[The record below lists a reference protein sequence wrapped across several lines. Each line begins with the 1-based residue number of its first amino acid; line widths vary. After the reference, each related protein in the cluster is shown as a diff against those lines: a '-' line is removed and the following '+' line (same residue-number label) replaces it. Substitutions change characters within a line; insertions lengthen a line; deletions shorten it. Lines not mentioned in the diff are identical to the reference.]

1 MKTKLTNNTLKQAK
15 EWFKIHDMPTLI
27 YNNTIYYNE
36 GSFELELSKDE
47 IIYRAKEYTKLKTN
61 NLIKEL

>member
-1 MKTKLTNNTLKQAK
+1 MKTKLTNNTLKHAQK
-15 EWFKIHDMPTLI
+15 WFKIHHIPTLI

-47 IIYRAKEYTKLKTN
+47 ILYRAKEYTRLKTN